1 MKLIRLFL
9 SVVCFSMLMNA
20 CTPGDEVIGSKKNTE
35 YVNTWIMNT
44 LRDYYYWTDEL
55 PDKSNKT
62 LSPDKYFKS
71 ILYWYDPVTAPN
83 GDRFSWIE
91 EDYEVLQ
98 GSLKGIVPMEIGF
111 DMSIYY
117 KDETELNLIGQV
129 NYVKK
134 GTPAER
140 SGIKRGMWFDRLNGT
155 ILTTSNYIELIN
167 VTTADVSIGLV
178 DPIYNA
184 QGNLTGFSGPTEK
197 TIQTVKNYSENP
209 VYLDTV
215 FTMESHKIGYFIYH
229 FFAPDRGP
237 DPGKKTGDFAYDLEM
252 NAVFGR
258 FKTSGITDLILDLR
272 YNSGGSTSSAQLL
285 ASELVPSV
293 SDTKLFAYYRYNFN
307 LTAQY
312 TAEEM
317 KTYFTTKVMN
327 QTVQI
332 GTVNNVGNQ
341 LGGKVYILTG
351 KYTAS
356 ASEQIINGLKPYMNV
371 VLIGDTTYGKNV
383 ASYTFYDEEHIDKN
397 RWGMQPIIA
406 KYFNSLGQSDF
417 TAGFAPNY
425 FIKDGGLN
433 MKEFGD
439 RNEPLLNKALND
451 ILGTQTLPLVQ
462 MRAEKIQTERLLS
475 LPGKRIRGMQLDN
488 LPILK

>member
-20 CTPGDEVIGSKKNTE
+20 CKPGDEVIDSEKNNE

-44 LRDYYYWTDEL
+44 LRDYYYWTDKL
-55 PDKSNKT
+55 PDQSNKT
-62 LSPDKYFKS
+62 LKPDAYFES
-71 ILYWYDPVTAPN
+71 IMYWYDPITAPD

-91 EDYEVLQ
+91 EDYKVLQ
-98 GSLKGIVPMEIGF
+98 GSLNGIVPREIGF

-117 KDETELNLIGQV
+117 KDDTENNLIGQV

-140 SGIKRGMWFDRLNGT
+140 SGIKRGMWFDRINGVVMT
-155 ILTTSNYIELIN
+155 LSNYSELLNI
-167 VTTADVSIGLV
+167 TTADVSIGLSN
-178 DPIYNA
+178 PIYNSA
-184 QGNLTGFSGPTEK
+184 GALTGFSNASEK
-197 TIQTVKNYSENP
+197 TFQTVKDYSENP
-209 VYLDTV
+209 VYLDTII
-215 FTMESHKIGYFIYH
+215 TMDSHKIGYFVYH
-229 FFAPDRGP
+229 FFAPDNGSENCS
-237 DPGKKTGDFAYDLEM
+237 FDLEM
-252 NAVFGR
+252 NAAFGR

-272 YNSGGSTSSAQLL
+272 YNSGGRTSSAQLL

-293 SDTKLFAYYRYNFN
+293 SDTKLFAYYRYNFY
-307 LTAQY
+307 LTSQY

-327 QTVQI
+327 KTVQV

-341 LGGKVYILTG
+341 LSGKVYILTG

-356 ASEQIINGLKPYMNV
+356 ASEQVINGLKPYMNV

-383 ASYTFYDEEHIDKN
+383 ASYTFYDKEHTDKN
-397 RWGMQPIIA
+397 KWGMQPIIA
-406 KYFNSLGQSDF
+406 KYFNSLGKSDF

-488 LPILK
+488 LPFFE